1 MSKLKNLFA
10 GVMVLLAVGCGGPM
24 EGQAPVG
31 EEDTGPDVQTSQ
43 GAVSTGYFNTY
54 TDVVAALP
62 NGNGCGVT
70 QGFTTGSTYAY
81 TVKITSDE
89 SKQVIYRTNMSDGST
104 TLMTN
109 GDNGTTYAT
118 YLGHANDIV
127 LASIN
132 STTYM
137 YVVTMKSDSYAV
149 VKLRYSGTTFYKEGN
164 YSISLGGSARGLSGI
179 KILSH
184 DNTIVNFLLKGGG
197 SLYKG
202 SIGATASSGT
212 INVSSAF
219 SLDFAHSTVNGSA
232 LDASAFISQGMG
244 LYKGDLYVPLTGGVA
259 GAPGGNVSVVLV
271 YRDVANRTGSITNDP
286 ATSFRITSGAY
297 PYLFEIESVSVAP
310 DGKLWFATNR
320 KADSA
325 DTTHDSVSYFN
336 GF

>member
-1 MSKLKNLFA
+1 MSKLKILCA
-10 GVMVLLAVGCGGPM
+10 SVMVILAVGCGTPM
-24 EGQAPVG
+24 DGEGAVG
-31 EEDTGPDVQTSQ
+31 EDTGPDFQTSQ
-43 GAVSTGYFNTY
+43 DAVSTGYFNTY
-54 TDVVAALP
+54 TDVVASLP
-62 NGNGCGVT
+62 NGNGCSVT

-81 TVKITSDE
+81 TVKITGDE
-89 SKQVIYRTNMSDGST
+89 SKQVIYRTNMTDGST

-137 YVVTMKSDSYAV
+137 YVATMKADSYAV
-149 VKLRYSGTTFYKEGN
+149 VKLRYSGATFYKVGN
-164 YSISLGGSARGLSGI
+164 YSISLGGNAKSMSAM

-184 DNTIVNFLLKGGG
+184 DNTIVNFIFKSGA

-212 INVSSAF
+212 ISVSSAF
-219 SLDFAHSTVNGSA
+219 SLDLAHSTVNGSS
-232 LDASAFISQGMG
+232 LDASAYISQGMG
-244 LYKGDLYVPLTGGVA
+244 LHGGNLYVPLTGGAA
-259 GAPGGNVSVVLV
+259 GGTGGNVSIVLV
-271 YRDVANRTGSITNDP
+271 YRDVATRTGSITNDSG
-286 ATSFRITSGAY
+286 TTFRITSSAY
-297 PYLFEIESVSVAP
+297 SYLFEIEAVSVGP

-320 KADSA
+320 KQDSS

>member
-10 GVMVLLAVGCGGPM
+10 SVIAILAVGCGNPM
-24 EGQAPVG
+24 DGQAPVG
-31 EEDTGPDVQTSQ
+31 EEDTSPDFQTSQ
-43 GAVSTGYFNTY
+43 GAVSAGYFNTY
-54 TDVVAALP
+54 TDVVASLP

-81 TVKITSDE
+81 SVKIMSDE
-89 SKQVIYRTNMSDGST
+89 SKQVIYRTNMTDGST

-118 YLGHANDIV
+118 SLGHANDIV
-127 LASIN
+127 LATIN

-149 VKLRYSGTTFYKEGN
+149 VKLRYSGATFYKAGN
-164 YSISLGGSARGLSGI
+164 YSISLGGSARSMSAM

-184 DNTIVNFLLKGGG
+184 DNTTVNFIFKSGA

-212 INVSSAF
+212 ISVSSAF
-219 SLDFAHSTVNGSA
+219 SLDLAHSTVNGSA
-232 LDASAFISQGMG
+232 LDASAYISQGMG
-244 LYKGDLYVPLTGGVA
+244 LYSDDLYVPLTA
-259 GAPGGNVSVVLV
+259 GAGGATGGNVSIVLV
-271 YRDVANRTGSITNDP
+271 YRDVSTRTGSITNDSG
-286 ATSFRITSGAY
+286 TTFRITSSAY
-297 PYLFEIESVSVAP
+297 PYLFEIEAVSVSP

-320 KADSA
+320 KTDSA
-325 DTTHDSVSYFN
+325 DSTHDSVSYFN